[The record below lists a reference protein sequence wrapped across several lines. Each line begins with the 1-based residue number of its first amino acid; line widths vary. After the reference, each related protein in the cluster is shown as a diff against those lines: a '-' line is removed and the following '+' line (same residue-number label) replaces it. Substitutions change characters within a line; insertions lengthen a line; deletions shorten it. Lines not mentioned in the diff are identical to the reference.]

1 MLGFIGNYEHNMDA
15 KNRLFVPAKFRD
27 GLTGSFVIK
36 VLASKYPCIQC
47 FRRSDFEQQVEAAA
61 AQIANPH
68 KRRMQMFADY
78 AGATDVNVDSQGRI
92 AIPTSIAAL
101 AKLDKATVIVGMGD
115 HVETWDPAVFKD
127 YYALVNQH
135 SMDEESAAM
144 AEESIALE
152 RTAKG
157 EFLPAP

>member
-1 MLGFIGNYEHNMDA
+1 
-15 KNRLFVPAKFRD
+15 
-27 GLTGSFVIK
+27 
-36 VLASKYPCIQC
+36 
-47 FRRSDFEQQVEAAA
+47 
-61 AQIANPH
+61 
-68 KRRMQMFADY
+68 MFADY

-115 HVETWDPAVFKD
+115 HVEIWDPAVFKD